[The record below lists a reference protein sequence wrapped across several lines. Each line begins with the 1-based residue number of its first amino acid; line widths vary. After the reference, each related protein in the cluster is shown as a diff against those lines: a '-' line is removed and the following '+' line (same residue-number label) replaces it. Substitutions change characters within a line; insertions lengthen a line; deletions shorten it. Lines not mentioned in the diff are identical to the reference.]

1 MSQFSKSKIGFNKID
16 KIKEEIYQQKEL
28 KSSSKLYLENIIKSL
43 DEFADYGS
51 PIKA

>member
-28 KSSSKLYLENIIKSL
+28 KRSSKLQTIKSL